1 MEIHLSLLMIIIL
14 FVCSLVTLI
23 ENEILE
29 DKDFTRTIMGII
41 IGCSMIA
48 MFLMIAYLCKP
59 RAIDVYR
66 DKTPTP
72 TTTHTTTPTPTT
84 TTTPTTTPTPTP
96 TTTLEITYF
105 EFNWYELQ
113 SYKWE
118 QQKTTTHQ
126 CSRKPKG

>member
-14 FVCSLVTLI
+14 FVCSLVILI

-66 DKTPTP
+66 DKTPT
-72 TTTHTTTPTPTT
+72 
-84 TTTPTTTPTPTP
+84 TTTPTTTHIPPTT

-105 EFNWYELQ
+105 EFN
-113 SYKWE
+113 
-118 QQKTTTHQ
+118 
-126 CSRKPKG
+126 

>member
-1 MEIHLSLLMIIIL
+1 MEIHLSLLMIIII
-14 FVCSLVTLI
+14 FVCSLVILI

-72 TTTHTTTPTPTT
+72 PTPTTHTPTTHTTHPTPTT
-84 TTTPTTTPTPTP
+84 TH
-96 TTTLEITYF
+96 TTLEITYF
-105 EFNWYELQ
+105 EFN
-113 SYKWE
+113 
-118 QQKTTTHQ
+118 
-126 CSRKPKG
+126 

>member
-14 FVCSLVTLI
+14 FVCSLVILI

-72 TTTHTTTPTPTT
+72 PTHTPTTTHTTTPT
-84 TTTPTTTPTPTP
+84 TPTHTPTTP

-105 EFNWYELQ
+105 EFN
-113 SYKWE
+113 
-118 QQKTTTHQ
+118 
-126 CSRKPKG
+126 

>member
-1 MEIHLSLLMIIIL
+1 MIIIL

-48 MFLMIAYLCKP
+48 MFLTIAYLCKP

-72 TTTHTTTPTPTT
+72 PTPTTTHPTTTPTTTHTTPTTTHTTTHP
-84 TTTPTTTPTPTP
+84 
-96 TTTLEITYF
+96 TTLEITYF
-105 EFNWYELQ
+105 EFN
-113 SYKWE
+113 
-118 QQKTTTHQ
+118 
-126 CSRKPKG
+126 

>member
-48 MFLMIAYLCKP
+48 MFLTIAYLCKP
-59 RAIDVYR
+59 RAVDVYR
-66 DKTPTP
+66 DKTTTPTTTNPTTHTTTHTTP
-72 TTTHTTTPTPTT
+72 TTTH
-84 TTTPTTTPTPTP
+84 PTTTPT

-105 EFNWYELQ
+105 EFN
-113 SYKWE
+113 
-118 QQKTTTHQ
+118 
-126 CSRKPKG
+126 

>member
-1 MEIHLSLLMIIIL
+1 MEIHLSLLMIIII

-48 MFLMIAYLCKP
+48 MFLTIAYLCKP

-72 TTTHTTTPTPTT
+72 PTPTT
-84 TTTPTTTPTPTP
+84 TTHTTPTTTTHPTTTHPTTTPTTNP

-105 EFNWYELQ
+105 EFN
-113 SYKWE
+113 
-118 QQKTTTHQ
+118 
-126 CSRKPKG
+126 

>member
-14 FVCSLVTLI
+14 FVCSLVLLI

-48 MFLMIAYLCKP
+48 MFLIIAYLCKP
-59 RAIDVYR
+59 RAVDVYR

-72 TTTHTTTPTPTT
+72 PTPTTTLITTTTTHPTTPTTTHTTH
-84 TTTPTTTPTPTP
+84 

-105 EFNWYELQ
+105 EFN
-113 SYKWE
+113 
-118 QQKTTTHQ
+118 
-126 CSRKPKG
+126 

>member
-41 IGCSMIA
+41 TGCSMIA

-59 RAIDVYR
+59 RVIDVYR

-72 TTTHTTTPTPTT
+72 TTPPTTHTPTPPTPTT
-84 TTTPTTTPTPTP
+84 TTITPTTHPTTTHTPTHTP
-96 TTTLEITYF
+96 TLEITYF
-105 EFNWYELQ
+105 EFN
-113 SYKWE
+113 
-118 QQKTTTHQ
+118 
-126 CSRKPKG
+126 

>member
-48 MFLMIAYLCKP
+48 MFLTIAYLCKP

-72 TTTHTTTPTPTT
+72 
-84 TTTPTTTPTPTP
+84 PTP
-96 TTTLEITYF
+96 TTTLPTTTNSTTPTTTHTTPTTPTNSTTPTTTLEVTYF
-105 EFNWYELQ
+105 EFN
-113 SYKWE
+113 
-118 QQKTTTHQ
+118 
-126 CSRKPKG
+126 

>member
-48 MFLMIAYLCKP
+48 MFLTIAYLCKP
-59 RAIDVYR
+59 RVIDVYR
-66 DKTPTP
+66 DKTTPPTPPTP
-72 TTTHTTTPTPTT
+72 TTLTTTTNTPTT
-84 TTTPTTTPTPTP
+84 TTP

-105 EFNWYELQ
+105 EFN
-113 SYKWE
+113 
-118 QQKTTTHQ
+118 
-126 CSRKPKG
+126 

>member
-48 MFLMIAYLCKP
+48 MFLTIAYLCKP

-72 TTTHTTTPTPTT
+72 PTPPPTTLTTTTHPT
-84 TTTPTTTPTPTP
+84 TTTPTTTPTTP
-96 TTTLEITYF
+96 TTTHTPTTPTTLEITYF
-105 EFNWYELQ
+105 EFN
-113 SYKWE
+113 
-118 QQKTTTHQ
+118 
-126 CSRKPKG
+126 

>member
-48 MFLMIAYLCKP
+48 MFLTIAYLCKP

-72 TTTHTTTPTPTT
+72 PTPTPTT
-84 TTTPTTTPTPTP
+84 TTTHTTHPTTPPTPTTHPTTTHPTPTTTHP

-105 EFNWYELQ
+105 EFN
-113 SYKWE
+113 
-118 QQKTTTHQ
+118 
-126 CSRKPKG
+126 

>member
-1 MEIHLSLLMIIIL
+1 MIIIL

-84 TTTPTTTPTPTP
+84 TTTTPTTTPTPTP

-105 EFNWYELQ
+105 EFN
-113 SYKWE
+113 
-118 QQKTTTHQ
+118 
-126 CSRKPKG
+126 

>member
-14 FVCSLVTLI
+14 FVCSLVILI

-48 MFLMIAYLCKP
+48 MFLTIAYLCKP

-72 TTTHTTTPTPTT
+72 TTPTTHTTH
-84 TTTPTTTPTPTP
+84 TTTPTTTPTNPTHTTTATTTP
-96 TTTLEITYF
+96 TTLEITYF
-105 EFNWYELQ
+105 EFN
-113 SYKWE
+113 
-118 QQKTTTHQ
+118 
-126 CSRKPKG
+126 

>member
-1 MEIHLSLLMIIIL
+1 MEIHLSLLMIIII

-48 MFLMIAYLCKP
+48 MFLTIAYLCKP

-66 DKTPTP
+66 DKTPTTPP
-72 TTTHTTTPTPTT
+72 TTTHTHTHTHTHTPTPTT
-84 TTTPTTTPTPTP
+84 THPTTHP

-105 EFNWYELQ
+105 EFN
-113 SYKWE
+113 
-118 QQKTTTHQ
+118 
-126 CSRKPKG
+126 

>member
-72 TTTHTTTPTPTT
+72 PTPTT
-84 TTTPTTTPTPTP
+84 TLPTTTTFPTTPPTTTTP

-105 EFNWYELQ
+105 EFN
-113 SYKWE
+113 
-118 QQKTTTHQ
+118 
-126 CSRKPKG
+126 

>member
-14 FVCSLVTLI
+14 FVCSLVILI

-41 IGCSMIA
+41 TGCSMIA
-48 MFLMIAYLCKP
+48 MFLTIAYLCKP

-72 TTTHTTTPTPTT
+72 PTPTPPTPTT
-84 TTTPTTTPTPTP
+84 TTPTTPTPTPPTPLTTTPTTTTHP

-105 EFNWYELQ
+105 EFN
-113 SYKWE
+113 
-118 QQKTTTHQ
+118 
-126 CSRKPKG
+126 

>member
-59 RAIDVYR
+59 RVIDVYR

-72 TTTHTTTPTPTT
+72 PTPTT
-84 TTTPTTTPTPTP
+84 TTHTTHPTTTTPTNPTTTP

-105 EFNWYELQ
+105 EFN
-113 SYKWE
+113 
-118 QQKTTTHQ
+118 
-126 CSRKPKG
+126 

>member
-48 MFLMIAYLCKP
+48 MFLTIAYLCKP

-72 TTTHTTTPTPTT
+72 PTPT
-84 TTTPTTTPTPTP
+84 TTTPTTTPTPTHTTTP
-96 TTTLEITYF
+96 TTTLTTPTTLEITYF
-105 EFNWYELQ
+105 EFN
-113 SYKWE
+113 
-118 QQKTTTHQ
+118 
-126 CSRKPKG
+126 

>member
-41 IGCSMIA
+41 TGCSMIA

-72 TTTHTTTPTPTT
+72 PTPTTHTTTPTTHP
-84 TTTPTTTPTPTP
+84 TPTTP

-105 EFNWYELQ
+105 EFN
-113 SYKWE
+113 
-118 QQKTTTHQ
+118 
-126 CSRKPKG
+126 

>member
-59 RAIDVYR
+59 RVIDVYR

-72 TTTHTTTPTPTT
+72 PTPTT
-84 TTTPTTTPTPTP
+84 LTTTTNTTTP

-105 EFNWYELQ
+105 EFN
-113 SYKWE
+113 
-118 QQKTTTHQ
+118 
-126 CSRKPKG
+126 

>member
-1 MEIHLSLLMIIIL
+1 MEIHLSLLMIIII
-14 FVCSLVTLI
+14 FVCSLVILI
-23 ENEILE
+23 ENEIFE

-72 TTTHTTTPTPTT
+72 TTPTTTHTTTHTTTATHPTT
-84 TTTPTTTPTPTP
+84 HPTTTP

-105 EFNWYELQ
+105 EFN
-113 SYKWE
+113 
-118 QQKTTTHQ
+118 
-126 CSRKPKG
+126 

>member
-1 MEIHLSLLMIIIL
+1 MEIHLSLLMIIII
-14 FVCSLVTLI
+14 FVCSLVILI

-29 DKDFTRTIMGII
+29 DEDFTRTIMGII

-72 TTTHTTTPTPTT
+72 TNPTTPTTPTHTPTNPTTPTPT
-84 TTTPTTTPTPTP
+84 

-105 EFNWYELQ
+105 EFN
-113 SYKWE
+113 
-118 QQKTTTHQ
+118 
-126 CSRKPKG
+126 

>member
-48 MFLMIAYLCKP
+48 MFLTIAYLCKP
-59 RAIDVYR
+59 RAVDVYR

-72 TTTHTTTPTPTT
+72 PTPTPPTPTTTTPTTTTPTPTT
-84 TTTPTTTPTPTP
+84 TTPTTHTHTTTH

-105 EFNWYELQ
+105 EFN
-113 SYKWE
+113 
-118 QQKTTTHQ
+118 
-126 CSRKPKG
+126 

>member
-48 MFLMIAYLCKP
+48 MFLTIAYLCKP

-66 DKTPTP
+66 DKTPAP
-72 TTTHTTTPTPTT
+72 PTPTT
-84 TTTPTTTPTPTP
+84 TLPTTTTFPTTPPTTTPTTFP

-105 EFNWYELQ
+105 EFN
-113 SYKWE
+113 
-118 QQKTTTHQ
+118 
-126 CSRKPKG
+126 

>member
-72 TTTHTTTPTPTT
+72 PTPTTHTTTHTTTATT
-84 TTTPTTTPTPTP
+84 TTTPTTNP

-105 EFNWYELQ
+105 EFN
-113 SYKWE
+113 
-118 QQKTTTHQ
+118 
-126 CSRKPKG
+126 